1 MFPYPSVLLNELH
14 QHFPEL
20 LYRAERFQT
29 VQDVLRY
36 VIDVA
41 QQSPY
46 ERAFRQYHDIAAAP
60 REEEKAPPLGQ
71 SQQQQ
76 QGQQSQDQAREQ
88 EREQERDQEHPHPL
102 LVALGAASQRSLADE
117 LLHMMARP
125 RPRRVVIPYSLF
137 SGILPD
143 GQEEKVTEQQL
154 AENTY
159 VYRSEVAYQDNCA
172 ICQEAMLAGQETRTI
187 LACSHCFHRE
197 CVDRWFE
204 GHARCP
210 TCRRDVREAS

>member
-41 QQSPY
+41 HQSPY
-46 ERAFRQYHDIAAAP
+46 DRAFRQYHDVAAAP
-60 REEEKAPPLGQ
+60 REEEKELPSQPSQGQ
-71 SQQQQ
+71 SQQS
-76 QGQQSQDQAREQ
+76 QQSQS
-88 EREQERDQEHPHPL
+88 PSHPL
-102 LVALGAASQRSLADE
+102 FDLLGGASQNNLTSEILR
-117 LLHMMARP
+117 LLGRP
-125 RPRRVVIPYSLF
+125 RSRQIVIPYSVF
-137 SGILPD
+137 SNVP
-143 GQEEKVTEQQL
+143 QEEKVTEEQL

-172 ICQEAMLAGQETRTI
+172 ICQDAMLAGQETRTI

-197 CVDRWFE
+197 CVDRWLVE
-204 GHARCP
+204 HVRCP
-210 TCRRDVREAS
+210 TCRRDVRTPA